1 MEFKTLFPILKQYL
15 ADGDTVPAFFRE
27 LMATITTVTEDEWGT
42 SKDPSAKLSDETIR
56 SYTKRG
62 LPKKLASTI
71 VYRLTPDRLTK
82 RIKKLKTATRDLF
95 VADLAAYDATITA
108 DNLGEK
114 VTALLVEIIQ
124 TSAGLAP
131 KNELVQLQQ
140 ARLAADLKSKYG
152 DYLFGET
159 SGYCPFPGCGRE
171 LEIASTGKAQRV
183 YEVGLIDRHK
193 AAEPGNLLAMCPQCH
208 ATYLL
213 DDSKKLMKDLLDD
226 LPLEKGIIGVIGK
239 ISKLGEKDL
248 EGASLDPKEIK
259 QKLSPARD
267 AAKSTM
273 TRCKIRY
280 TPCISD

>member
-42 SKDPSAKLSDETIR
+42 SKDPSSKLSDETIR

-95 VADLAAYDATITA
+95 AADLAAYDATITA

-131 KNELVQLQQ
+131 
-140 ARLAADLKSKYG
+140 
-152 DYLFGET
+152 
-159 SGYCPFPGCGRE
+159 
-171 LEIASTGKAQRV
+171 
-183 YEVGLIDRHK
+183 
-193 AAEPGNLLAMCPQCH
+193 
-208 ATYLL
+208 
-213 DDSKKLMKDLLDD
+213 
-226 LPLEKGIIGVIGK
+226 
-239 ISKLGEKDL
+239 
-248 EGASLDPKEIK
+248 
-259 QKLSPARD
+259 QK
-267 AAKSTM
+267 
-273 TRCKIRY
+273 
-280 TPCISD
+280 